1 MCFTLSKGHTNIWS
15 TTPHI
20 SYLFSS
26 LVVVEQAKA
35 IKESLSPWRN
45 QEHLGINTHR
55 FSSMSKLLSYLYS
68 NASELEYSLVHIM
81 IITCKLVHSLCVMFL
96 ICSSK
101 FFIVHQISRN
111 RGRTMDGIIVRC
123 AVMVAPS
130 RACQSEGLGS
140 REVRS
145 CFQLREHGVRVCG
158 DQRICR
164 YPTGRGVGG

>member
-1 MCFTLSKGHTNIWS
+1 MSK
-15 TTPHI
+15 
-20 SYLFSS
+20 
-26 LVVVEQAKA
+26 ARA

-45 QEHLGINTHR
+45 QEHLGMNIIQ
-55 FSSMSKLLSYLYS
+55 FSSMSKFSSYVYS
-68 NASELEYSLVHIM
+68 NASKLEYNIVHIVIM
-81 IITCKLVHSLCVMFL
+81 AYELVHSLCVMFL

-111 RGRTMDGIIVRC
+111 RGRTIDGIIVRC

-158 DQRICR
+158 D
-164 YPTGRGVGG
+164 